1 MRPLRPRGKP
11 AVPGAYAA
19 ALKAGFEATSTQVQQ
34 MHQAIADQAFATLQH
49 VPVVAAPAR
58 WVQRVHDL
66 VSTVVHTTVRQTG
79 AAALT
84 LAGHAEQRLTD
95 PTRQPGAREQALRSA
110 LNGVAGDALQ
120 AAGNPLA
127 VRMALYPEGV
137 APGERVC
144 LFIHGLACD
153 EHSWTVARAE
163 SAGDSYP
170 AMVEREFGATALF
183 LRYNSGLSI
192 SDNARALAVL
202 LTQWIDAAPGRAGD
216 IVLVGHSMGGLVAR
230 AACEQALADG
240 SPWLDRV
247 RMLVC
252 LGTPHR
258 GAPLER
264 AGHVLSSV
272 LDASAMTRPLSRLAD
287 ARSRGIRDL
296 RHGAV
301 PSTVAVPMRLV
312 AGLGDGLVRPGSA
325 VDPALAGDVERV
337 EIDGVGHMDLLNHPR
352 VAAALRRWLRAAWA

>member
-1 MRPLRPRGKP
+1 MARRGKP
-11 AVPGAYAA
+11 PLPLAPGAYAA

-34 MHQAIADQAFATLQH
+34 MHQAIANQAFAAVQQL
-49 VPVVAAPAR
+49 PVVATPAR
-58 WVQRVHDL
+58 WVQRVHDTL
-66 VSTVVHTTVRQTG
+66 STAVHATVRQTG
-79 AAALT
+79 ASVLT
-84 LAGHAEQRLTD
+84 LAGHAEQRFTD
-95 PTRQPGAREQALRSA
+95 PTRQPGTRELALRSA
-110 LNGVAGDALQ
+110 LNGVVGDALQ

-127 VRMALYPEGV
+127 VRMALLPEG
-137 APGERVC
+137 ASPGERVC

-153 EHSWTVARAE
+153 ENSWTVARRASE
-163 SAGDSYP
+163 GDSYP
-170 AMVEREFGATALF
+170 AMVAREFGATPLF

-192 SDNARALAVL
+192 GDNGRALSTLMAQFIESV
-202 LTQWIDAAPGRAGD
+202 PGRAGS

-230 AACEQALADG
+230 SACEQAAADG
-240 SPWLDRV
+240 SPWLDRI

-264 AGHVLSSV
+264 AGHVVSSV
-272 LDASAMTRPLSRLAD
+272 LDWSAMTRPLSRLAD

-296 RHGAV
+296 RHGVA

-325 VDPALAGDVERV
+325 GDPGLAGDVERV
-337 EIDGVGHMDLLNHPR
+337 EIDGIGHMELLNHPR
-352 VAAALRRWLRAAWA
+352 AAAALRRWLRATWR

>member
-1 MRPLRPRGKP
+1 
-11 AVPGAYAA
+11 
-19 ALKAGFEATSTQVQQ
+19 
-34 MHQAIADQAFATLQH
+34 MHQAIADQAFATLQQL
-49 VPVVAAPAR
+49 PVVAAPAR

-66 VSTVVHTTVRQTG
+66 VSGTVHATVRHTG
-79 AAALT
+79 AAAFT
-84 LAGHAEQRLTD
+84 LAGHAEQRFTD
-95 PTRQPGAREQALRSA
+95 PTRQPGPREQAWRSA
-110 LNGVAGDALQ
+110 MNGVAGDALQ

-127 VRMALYPEGV
+127 VRMAWLPDAV
-137 APGERVC
+137 VPGERVC

-170 AMVEREFGATALF
+170 AMVEREFGATPCF

-192 SDNARALAVL
+192 GDNGRALSNLMQQRV
-202 LTQWIDAAPGRAGD
+202 DAAPGRAGS

-240 SPWLDRV
+240 SPWLGRI

-264 AGHVLSSV
+264 AGHVVSSM
-272 LDASAMTRPLSRLAD
+272 LDRSAMTRPLGRLAD

-296 RHGAV
+296 REGA
-301 PSTVAVPMRLV
+301 PANTVVVPMRLV
-312 AGLGDGLVRPGSA
+312 AGRGDALVRPGSA
-325 VDPALAGDVERV
+325 ADPALAGDVERV
-337 EIDGVGHMDLLNHPR
+337 EIDGVGHMDLLNHPS
-352 VAAALRRWLRAAWA
+352 VSAALRRWLRATWP